1 MNSENK
7 PYQLPADDYAA
18 RYRVDRATVFRWMKA
33 LAPLDD
39 PRRMSF
45 FVAGRKHAPP
55 RFRSVQ
61 A

>member
-1 MNSENK
+1 MTSELQIYRHN
-7 PYQLPADDYAA
+7 AETYAA

-39 PRRMSF
+39 AKRMRL
-45 FVAGRKHAPP
+45 FVATRKHAP
-55 RFRSVQ
+55 RSFLC